1 MERKPEATRKPTF
14 GAGGDGR
21 RRRADGLSLLGTPKS
36 STGPAIAPS
45 LDDEVVPSTL
55 STPA

>member
-21 RRRADGLSLLGTPKS
+21 RRRADGLSLLGYAEVLDATRNRAKS
-36 STGPAIAPS
+36 R
-45 LDDEVVPSTL
+45 
-55 STPA
+55 